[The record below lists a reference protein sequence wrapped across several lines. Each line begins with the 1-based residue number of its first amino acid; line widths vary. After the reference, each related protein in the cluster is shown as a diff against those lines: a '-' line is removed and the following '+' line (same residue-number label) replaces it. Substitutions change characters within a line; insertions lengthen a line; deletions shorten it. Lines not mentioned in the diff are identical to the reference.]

1 MNLVSDLSALGF
13 TEYEA
18 RVYLA
23 LLKDHPAT
31 GYQLSKQA
39 GIPRSMVYEAL
50 GRLDARGAVLKSE
63 EDKATLYRPMPP
75 DALLDRL
82 RDEHRRRIRKLRAGL
97 NALYTAR
104 DEGYLWTFTGQAS
117 ILSYAQN
124 MLTYAQREA
133 MLVLKDSCLEYLHE
147 TLMAA
152 HERGVH
158 IGALLT
164 GKGQLDVGEVT
175 HHPPRE
181 SQLHRM
187 EDSLVVVV
195 DEQEAL
201 IATLREDEAS
211 ATVTTNTNMVQ
222 VSRQFVWM
230 ELFAH
235 RVFSRLG
242 PEMLAQ
248 LSAEDRHLLEA
259 SAHEAVPPLGA
270 DVENDEKPPSAPS

>member
-1 MNLVSDLSALGF
+1 MDLVNDLSALGF

-18 RVYLA
+18 KVYLA

-124 MLTYAQREA
+124 MLTYAQHEA
-133 MLVLKDSCLEYLHE
+133 MLVLTDFCLDYLHE
-147 TLMAA
+147 TLVEA
-152 HERGVH
+152 HKRGVH

-164 GKGQLDVGEVT
+164 GVGQLDVGEVT

-201 IATLREDEAS
+201 IASIHADDAS

-235 RVFSRLG
+235 RVFSQLG

-248 LSAEDRHLLEA
+248 LTSTDRHLLESVAHEHSSPERPDEADA
-259 SAHEAVPPLGA
+259 SAE
-270 DVENDEKPPSAPS
+270 